1 MVTRFDQTLSLPIC
15 WHHCYFA
22 AKRSLIKEE
31 IPPSGGSFMKT
42 SIHFKRHGNGYF
54 HLHPLHAVF
63 SFIAS
68 FVLAALI
75 VLMLVHSAR

>member
-1 MVTRFDQTLSLPIC
+1 
-15 WHHCYFA
+15 
-22 AKRSLIKEE
+22 
-31 IPPSGGSFMKT
+31 MKT